1 MSESI
6 HGHQVMEMMA
16 NSGKSY
22 THGELL
28 TQVASKFGE
37 NARFHTCMDSNLTS
51 KSLIDFFT
59 KKGKI
64 VQSEQGLHLELSN
77 SC

>member
-16 NSGKSY
+16 NSGKTFSQS
-22 THGELL
+22 ELI
-28 TQVASKFGE
+28 VNIASVFGD

-51 KSLIDFFT
+51 QMLIDFFT
-59 KKGKI
+59 AKGKI
-64 VQSEQGLHLELSN
+64 IQSEQGLCLALNN